1 MKYSAQAYPKFK
13 RTEEKNK
20 PPNNTTVRMKYGK
33 TKRKKIETI
42 IVEQKKEKKLQK
54 KATHNYT

>member
-1 MKYSAQAYPKFK
+1 MAKQ
-13 RTEEKNK
+13 
-20 PPNNTTVRMKYGK
+20 
-33 TKRKKIETI
+33 KKIETI

>member
-1 MKYSAQAYPKFK
+1 MAKQN
-13 RTEEKNK
+13 E
-20 PPNNTTVRMKYGK
+20 
-33 TKRKKIETI
+33 KKIETI

>member
-1 MKYSAQAYPKFK
+1 
-13 RTEEKNK
+13 
-20 PPNNTTVRMKYGK
+20 MKYGK

>member
-1 MKYSAQAYPKFK
+1 
-13 RTEEKNK
+13 
-20 PPNNTTVRMKYGK
+20 MKYGK
-33 TKRKKIETI
+33 TKKKLKTI

>member
-1 MKYSAQAYPKFK
+1 
-13 RTEEKNK
+13 
-20 PPNNTTVRMKYGK
+20 MKYGK

-54 KATHNYT
+54 KATLKSYT

>member
-1 MKYSAQAYPKFK
+1 MKCSAQAYPKFK

-20 PPNNTTVRMKYGK
+20 PEQYYCENEVWQNK
-33 TKRKKIETI
+33 KKIETI